1 MAIEQETFTT
11 AYQPKSPQNEGNFVE
26 EALRQQERKIDI
38 TDENVYVTPDMCS
51 SPLDKVAVS
60 HEQDQ
65 KDCQSDIDLQV
76 VSSTNTVITDGDVEC
91 GRRTARSRNWCAK
104 IEETDKPKDSLFLM
118 RDEASRAK
126 IREVK

>member
-65 KDCQSDIDLQV
+65 EDCQSDIDLQV
-76 VSSTNTVITDGDVEC
+76 VSSTNTVITNRDVEC
-91 GRRTARSRNWCAK
+91 GRRSQNWCAK

-118 RDEASRAK
+118 RDEASQAK
-126 IREVK
+126 IRVVK